1 MRLADG
7 VDIFLTITESGN
19 LDSFPWAPTG
29 ACCLSVPREYSA
41 VWMME
46 QLFTALIFFAVILVT
61 CPLHE
66 AVLGTQVYFQLQPG
80 KRK

>member
-1 MRLADG
+1 
-7 VDIFLTITESGN
+7 
-19 LDSFPWAPTG
+19 
-29 ACCLSVPREYSA
+29 
-41 VWMME
+41 MME